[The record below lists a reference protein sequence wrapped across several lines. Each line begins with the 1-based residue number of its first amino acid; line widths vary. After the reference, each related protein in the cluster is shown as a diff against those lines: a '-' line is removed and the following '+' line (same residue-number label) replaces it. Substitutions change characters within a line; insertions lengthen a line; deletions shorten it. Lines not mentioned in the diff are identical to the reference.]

1 MDSLSKNDATP
12 NLIHGSSNPITGDKP
27 FSDPLRHV
35 DRSREHRTRS
45 VSELVKSAGEV
56 CEAIDAARNDP
67 ELLARVLS
75 RLVDIKMISK
85 AEAAKT
91 EIAEMSTIS
100 KSRKIDEHRDILLH
114 PNVANKICSGHTIMY
129 ETSLLIDNLPD
140 EDDAAEQLGKYLET
154 LDGPLTRKWVQ
165 DLREKIAP
173 KKRRKKKAN
182 VAAAEKESPPESADP
197 IVEDQHEHVDT
208 EDDVSGEIADD
219 IDGSGE
225 DDATSH
231 NDASVPANAKQT
243 DVVVADVGEPI
254 TAALL
259 IVGKQHE
266 GMLVH
271 AAEGNEWQRMADQ
284 MAEDSAVFVFAPLQV
299 LLNISRV
306 IETFGCDSCANV
318 YLLSQP
324 DKLEATKC
332 NVLAIFERGEGISV
346 EGVPNWKPDDTPFA
360 IAEQFLQGVPGRR
373 LQIFADGTVEGWEA
387 LAFDDDYTP
396 RLHRSP
402 A

>member
-12 NLIHGSSNPITGDKP
+12 NLIRGSSNPITSDKP

-91 EIAEMSTIS
+91 EIAEMSTVS
-100 KSRKIDEHRDILLH
+100 KYRKIDEQRDILLH
-114 PNVANKICSGHTIMY
+114 PNVTNKICSGPTILY
-129 ETSLLIDNLPD
+129 ELSLLIDKLPD
-140 EDDAAEQLGKYLET
+140 EDNAAEQLGKYLET

-165 DLREKIAP
+165 DLRERIAP

-182 VAAAEKESPPESADP
+182 VVADAKEVSPETAESIGDNTGDAGDDADR
-197 IVEDQHEHVDT
+197 D
-208 EDDVSGEIADD
+208 EDDDLGEDADFADD
-219 IDGSGE
+219 TDGSGQ
-225 DDATSH
+225 DHVTST
-231 NDASVPANAKQT
+231 NDASVSANAKQA
-243 DVVVADVGEPI
+243 DVVVADAGEPI

-266 GMLVH
+266 GMLIH

-299 LLNISRV
+299 LLKISRV
-306 IETFGCDSCANV
+306 IETFGCDTCANV

-332 NVLAIFERGEGISV
+332 NVLAIFERGDGVSV
-346 EGVPNWKPDDTPFA
+346 EGVPNWTAEDTPLM

-373 LQIFADGTVEGWEA
+373 LQFFADAAVPGWEV
-387 LAFDDDYTP
+387 LTIDQD
-396 RLHRSP
+396 
-402 A
+402 